1 MTTAVCP
8 GSFDPVTNG
17 HLDIIFR
24 ASKIFDRLIVL
35 VSVNPQKESLFTVE
49 ERVLM
54 LKESLQEH
62 PQIEIDTFTGLLVR
76 YMNRRRARVIVR
88 GLRAVSDFEYEF
100 QMAMMNNKLSPQIE
114 TTFLMSSTNY
124 SYLSSSII
132 KEVASLNACIQGL
145 VPPHVEEALIQRIKQ
160 RYGEDDL

>member
-1 MTTAVCP
+1 
-8 GSFDPVTNG
+8 
-17 HLDIIFR
+17 
-24 ASKIFDRLIVL
+24 
-35 VSVNPQKESLFTVE
+35 
-49 ERVLM
+49 M